1 MAAATTEGDLRVS
14 RAARCA
20 LQSCELAAAR
30 VVDPLGPTVANANSA
45 SAAKYAAY
53 VSSFLLFSFFWH
65 WDLKLFLAFAIRHC
79 HLNVYVLCVCVCVCV
94 FILVIWLIAE
104 ICKFGE
110 RIRVGHEERKPE
122 QGNQC
127 TCA

>member
-1 MAAATTEGDLRVS
+1 MS

-53 VSSFLLFSFFWH
+53 VSSFLLFSFF
-65 WDLKLFLAFAIRHC
+65 LALGFEVVFGICNSPLPFECECTVRVRMC
-79 HLNVYVLCVCVCVCV
+79 VYVCVYFSYLAYC
-94 FILVIWLIAE
+94 
-104 ICKFGE
+104 
-110 RIRVGHEERKPE
+110 
-122 QGNQC
+122 GNL
-127 TCA
+127 